1 MRKLSFI
8 HSQGLFRYYTDHG
21 PGHSEAVIKRL
32 NELTEGANL
41 SEYENF
47 LLKCGAWLHDIGM
60 LMREGEDVYNPEV
73 CNRIRKE
80 HHKRSAEYISKH
92 WREIG
97 LSDETEATIVQW
109 ICYAHSSKVDIDKVR
124 KETHIAGENVR
135 TRLLAALLRLADAL
149 DCREDRLP
157 PEDYR
162 HLPQIPQESLK
173 EYWKHEI
180 VKKVEIKG
188 SKICVEMLLKYKDH
202 KENNVADKVRKKIE
216 EELNSVRD
224 VLEQYNL
231 HFELDFNVI
240 EPPELE
246 ERPPIRTIEAYKRV
260 RNENELK
267 DVVKDDRFLETP
279 YKKGFKTWEEFK
291 STVYNYYKFKE
302 PSEGQI
308 LAIYGDIG
316 VGKTTYMLLLVER
329 IIKRGKEEVIF
340 LNSYEYESSISQV
353 EHELRKFIVIDALGH
368 LKADGNVEEALKK
381 KCERIVDFAKR
392 NRAKMIITMR
402 NSEKEILE
410 EVLRGKGFELIP
422 YEVKP
427 KADDMRKI
435 IARYI
440 KYFNVSIAGI
450 PPDEA
455 CRMIESGRMSE
466 VLDKAIG
473 LLIER
478 SNNAPFYIRH
488 LMHEHCNKTLSMEEI
503 ERLPKGVKN
512 ILMDTIRKL
521 LRGDEG
527 DMTFI
532 KLLITISKLEIFS
545 KFLYDA
551 IYERIAQRDEAKEQ
565 KEAFEKY
572 LQSAGWLYSLSQYWR
587 DAINS
592 AIEGRIE
599 DRELAN
605 KFLEASSDALKP
617 DDVRA
622 VIREEIKKA
631 FNEGK
636 INFYLIADAVLSAPD
651 IDMRFFAYDS
661 FKKAEHVEAPGK
673 DIARL
678 SLAAHF
684 FYLGYALYEQK
695 DFENS
700 IKAYSTSLELNEYA
714 GAYYNRGLAYAKQ
727 QRYNEAIKDFDKAI
741 KLNSDYAEAYVGR
754 GLAYAEQQKYDKAI
768 EDYNKAIKLNPD
780 DAKAYYNR
788 GLAYVE
794 LGEHERAIKDFDK
807 AIKLNSDDAKAY
819 YNRGIAYAGLGEYNR
834 AIEDFNKAIKLNKDN
849 AEAYFSRG
857 LVYVILGE
865 HDRARGD
872 MLRAGNLFTNKRRIE
887 DAIRVCAGIFILG
900 EESERVI
907 AGHILLLHSYI
918 SGRDSANDIME
929 RLNEIGYMDEEV
941 LRNAIERLER
951 REESKWLILIFSEL
965 RNVYN
970 RMRERRENH
979 H

>member
-1 MRKLSFI
+1 MRKLPYI

-21 PGHSEAVIKRL
+21 PGHSEAVIKIL
-32 NELTEGANL
+32 NELTEGVNL
-41 SEYENF
+41 SEYKNF

-60 LMREGEDVYNPEV
+60 LMREGEDINNPEV
-73 CNRIRKE
+73 CNRIREE

-97 LSDETEATIVQW
+97 LSGKTEATIIQW
-109 ICYAHSSKVDIDKVR
+109 ICCAHSSKVAINDVDEESTI
-124 KETHIAGENVR
+124 HIAGREEKIR

-162 HLPQIPQESLK
+162 HLPQIPQESQE

-188 SKICVEMLLKYKDH
+188 SEIYVEMLLKYKDH
-202 KENNVADKVRKKIE
+202 KENNVADKVKEKIE

-224 VLEQYNL
+224 VLERYNL

-246 ERPPIRTIEAYKRV
+246 ERPPPIRTIDAYKRV
-260 RNENELK
+260 RNEDELK
-267 DVVKDDRFLETP
+267 NVVEDDRFLETP
-279 YKKGFKTWEEFK
+279 YKKGFQTWEEFK
-291 STVYNYYKFKE
+291 STVYNYYEFKE

-308 LAIYGDIG
+308 LAIHGDIG

-329 IIKRGKEEVIF
+329 IIERGKEEVIF

-353 EHELRKFIVIDALGH
+353 EHEYKKFIVIDALGH

-402 NSEKEILE
+402 NPEKKILKR
-410 EVLRGKGFELIP
+410 VVDDRGFELIS
-422 YEVKP
+422 YRVKP
-427 KADDMRKI
+427 KEDDMRKI

-455 CRMIESGRMSE
+455 CGMIGSGRMSE
-466 VLDKAIG
+466 VLNKAMG
-473 LLIER
+473 LLIVR

-488 LMHEHCNKTLSMEEI
+488 LMHEHRNETLSMEEI

-521 LRGDEG
+521 LRGDES

-532 KLLITISKLEIFS
+532 KLLITISKLRIFS
-545 KFLYDA
+545 IFLYDA
-551 IYERIAQRDEAKEQ
+551 IYERIAQTNEAKEQ
-565 KEAFEKY
+565 KEMFKKY
-572 LQSAGWLYSLSQYWR
+572 MQSEGWLYSLSQYWR

-592 AIEGRIE
+592 AIEGGIG
-599 DRELAN
+599 DRELAEM
-605 KFLEASSDALKP
+605 FLEASSDALKP

-622 VIREEIKKA
+622 VIREEIEKA
-631 FNEGK
+631 FDEGK
-636 INFYLIADAVLSAPD
+636 INMRFFYLIADAAENAPPD
-651 IDMRFFAYDS
+651 ARMLLFAYNY
-661 FKKAEHVEAPGK
+661 FKKAGHVEAPGK

-678 SLAAHF
+678 SLAAQF
-684 FYLGYALYEQK
+684 FYLGNALYEQK

-700 IKAYSTSLELNEYA
+700 IKAYSTSLKLNEYA
-714 GAYYNRGLAYAKQ
+714 GAYYNRGVAYAKQ
-727 QRYNEAIKDFDKAI
+727 QKYNEEIKD
-741 KLNSDYAEAYVGR
+741 
-754 GLAYAEQQKYDKAI
+754 YDKAI
-768 EDYNKAIKLNPD
+768 ELNPD
-780 DAKAYYNR
+780 LAEAYYNR
-788 GLAYVE
+788 GLAYVV
-794 LGEHERAIKDFDK
+794 LGK
-807 AIKLNSDDAKAY
+807 
-819 YNRGIAYAGLGEYNR
+819 YNR
-834 AIEDFNKAIKLNKDN
+834 AIEDFNKAIELNPDD
-849 AEAYFSRG
+849 AEAYNNRG
-857 LVYVILGE
+857 LVYARLGE
-865 HDRARGD
+865 HERARED
-872 MLRAGNLFTNKRRIE
+872 MLRTGNLFTNERRIE
-887 DAIRVCAGIFILG
+887 DAIMVCEVIFKFNIG

-918 SGRDSANDIME
+918 SGSDSVNDIKE
-929 RLNEIGYMDEEV
+929 RLNEMGYMDGGI
-941 LRNAIERLER
+941 LRNAVERLES
-951 REESKWLILIFSEL
+951 REGSRWLIHIFSEL
-965 RNVYN
+965 MQGV
-970 RMRERRENH
+970 H
-979 H
+979 PSPPSPWKSF

>member
-97 LSDETEATIVQW
+97 LSDETEATIIQW
-109 ICYAHSSKVDIDKVR
+109 ICYAHSSKVNINEVR
-124 KETHIAGENVR
+124 EEIPTAGGNVR

-162 HLPQIPQESLK
+162 RLPQIPQESLK

-188 SKICVEMLLKYKDH
+188 SKIYVEMLLKYKDH
-202 KENNVADKVRKKIE
+202 KEKNVADKVKEKIE

-224 VLEQYNL
+224 ILERYNL

-260 RNENELK
+260 SNEDELK

-291 STVYNYYKFKE
+291 STVYDYYKFKE

-353 EHELRKFIVIDALGH
+353 EHELRKFIVIDALRH

-402 NSEKEILE
+402 NPEKEILKR
-410 EVLRGKGFELIP
+410 VVDDKGLELIP

-427 KADDMRKI
+427 KEDDMRKI
-435 IARYI
+435 IAKYI
-440 KYFNVSIAGI
+440 EYFNVSIAGI

-455 CRMIESGRMSE
+455 CRMIESGRMSK
-466 VLDKAIG
+466 VLSRAMQ
-473 LLIER
+473 LLIEK

-488 LMHEHCNKTLSMEEI
+488 LMHEHRNGTLSMEEI
-503 ERLPKGVKN
+503 ERLPKGVEN

-532 KLLITISKLEIFS
+532 KLLITISNLEIFS

-551 IYERIAQRDEAKEQ
+551 IYERIAEGDEAIEQ
-565 KEAFEKY
+565 KKAFEKY
-572 LQSAGWLYSLSQYWR
+572 LQSEGWLYSLSQYWR

-622 VIREEIKKA
+622 VIREEIEKA
-631 FNEGK
+631 FNERK
-636 INFYLIADAVLSAPD
+636 INFYLITDAVLQSAPD
-651 IDMRFFAYDS
+651 MLFFAYNS

-678 SLAAHF
+678 SLAARF
-684 FYLGYALYEQK
+684 FYRGNALYKQK

-700 IKAYSTSLELNEYA
+700 IKAYSISLELNPDDA
-714 GAYYNRGLAYAKQ
+714 VAYNNRGSAYTELGKYDKAMEDFNKAIELNRDYAKAYNNRGNAYA
-727 QRYNEAIKDFDKAI
+727 D
-741 KLNSDYAEAYVGR
+741 
-754 GLAYAEQQKYDKAI
+754 QQKYEKAI
-768 EDYNKAIKLNPD
+768 EDYNKAIELNPD
-780 DAKAYYNR
+780 YAEAYYNR
-788 GLAYVE
+788 GVAYTNQQKYEKAIEDYNKAIELNPNLAEAYGNRGVAYAE
-794 LGEHERAIKDFDK
+794 LGEHERARD
-807 AIKLNSDDAKAY
+807 
-819 YNRGIAYAGLGEYNR
+819 
-834 AIEDFNKAIKLNKDN
+834 
-849 AEAYFSRG
+849 
-857 LVYVILGE
+857 
-865 HDRARGD
+865 D
-872 MLRAGNLFTNKRRIE
+872 MLRAGNLFTNKGRIE
-887 DAIRVCAGIFILG
+887 DAIRVCAWIFKFNIG

-907 AGHILLLHSYI
+907 AGHIQLLHSYI
-918 SGRDSANDIME
+918 LGRDSANDIKE
-929 RLNEIGYMDEEV
+929 KLNEKGYMDEEV
-941 LRNAIERLER
+941 LRNAIEQLER
-951 REESKWLILIFSEL
+951 REESRWLLH
-965 RNVYN
+965 VYN